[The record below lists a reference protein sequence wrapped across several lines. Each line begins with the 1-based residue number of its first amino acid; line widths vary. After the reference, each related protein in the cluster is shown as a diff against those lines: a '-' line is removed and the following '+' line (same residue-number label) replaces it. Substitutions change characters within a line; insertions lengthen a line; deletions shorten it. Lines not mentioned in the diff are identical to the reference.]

1 MSDIE
6 VKTTMQLL
14 DEFVTNQIR
23 CWMAQEKIY
32 DTSLSDSDRLKWAV
46 RAQETNSKRT
56 ELIRILDQRLNS
68 PGVTNTSKTY
78 HSYLK
83 DDEKNTVSK

>member
-1 MSDIE
+1 MNDITT
-6 VKTTMQLL
+6 KTTAQLL
-14 DEFVTNQIR
+14 DEFVTNQLR
-23 CWMAQEKIY
+23 CWFSQEDIY
-32 DTSLSDSDRLKWAV
+32 NESLSDEERLQAAI

-56 ELIRILDQRLNS
+56 ELIRVLDERLNS

-83 DDEKNTVSK
+83 D